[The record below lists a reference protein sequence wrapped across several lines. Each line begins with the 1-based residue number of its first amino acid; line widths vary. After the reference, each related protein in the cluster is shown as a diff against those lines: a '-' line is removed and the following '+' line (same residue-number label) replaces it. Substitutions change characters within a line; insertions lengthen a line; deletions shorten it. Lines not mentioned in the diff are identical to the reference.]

1 MNKTST
7 HKPKMFLL
15 ISWLLV
21 LISLYLETIWGGSLF
36 SRSGSLMVLFA
47 VIAEYNLLSGRD
59 KYHSE
64 KLKKY
69 SRGEQVNFMEIHP
82 KKGHQYLE
90 TTAHITVIIG
100 TIIWG
105 YGDLLFH

>member
-1 MNKTST
+1 MNKTNT
-7 HKPKMFLL
+7 HKPVIFLI
-15 ISWLLV
+15 ISWSLV
-21 LISLYLETIWGGSLF
+21 IISLYLEALLGVALF

-47 VIAEYNLLSGRD
+47 VIAKYNLLGERD

-64 KLKKY
+64 QLQKY
-69 SRGEQVNFMEIHP
+69 SRGEQVNFIEIHP

-90 TTAHITVIIG
+90 TAAHITVIIG